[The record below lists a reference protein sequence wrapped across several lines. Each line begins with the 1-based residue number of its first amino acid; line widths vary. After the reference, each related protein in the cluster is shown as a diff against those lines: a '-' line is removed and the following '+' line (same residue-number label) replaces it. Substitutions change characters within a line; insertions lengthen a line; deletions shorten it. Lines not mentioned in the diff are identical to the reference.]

1 MNRIIFLLCLLL
13 LMNSKAQ
20 GTKERI
26 ACIGNRENQLTRLQ
40 SIASILPDFPGKH
53 LNLAY
58 AIFLD

>member
-1 MNRIIFLLCLLL
+1 
-13 LMNSKAQ
+13 MNSKAQ

-26 ACIGNRENQLTRLQ
+26 ACIGNRENQLTRIQ